1 MVSSHDNNHF
11 ISRLACLADILQQLN
26 KLIWNYKEGE
36 GQSSISMTSQRIR
49 EKTWKLEAKS
59 SSRKF
64 CLFENIATEAGDEVN
79 VDLASKVVQHLG
91 GLRKEF
97 VL

>member
-36 GQSSISMTSQRIR
+36 GQSTISMTSQRIR
-49 EKTWKLEAKS
+49 EKT
-59 SSRKF
+59 
-64 CLFENIATEAGDEVN
+64 
-79 VDLASKVVQHLG
+79 
-91 GLRKEF
+91 
-97 VL
+97 